1 MRLLAVFD
9 QDFRR
14 VCAQVP
20 AFERLLRD
28 AMAARFGARA

>member
-1 MRLLAVFD
+1 MRLLALFD

-20 AFERLLRD
+20 PFERLLRE
-28 AMAARFGARA
+28 AMADRFGART